1 MYLKKLIGAFTALI
15 MTVTVFAGFTVT
27 ANAASV
33 GFNLTFTCDNQEI
46 HVINNGTQ
54 VDYNKYSVPGSVLEV
69 SSDGAAKKYVVN
81 TFITN
86 FAEMITDST
95 GNITIPCAVTVS
107 EAVTL
112 DIPDGINGATINVT
126 SSTVGSY
133 MNGDYVT
140 AKGATVSIIIMP
152 PSGQQIKSVTIGGK
166 EQEIDVPT
174 SWDDTYTMN
183 EDAILSVTFAGT
195 HSISVSSSV
204 NGTVNVPQ
212 TTAKEGD
219 TITVYP
225 MPSEGYRIS
234 NLTYTSGNET
244 KNINLNEETQS
255 YTFEMPDAAVTI
267 NATFEK
273 IPVYPS
279 TEATHKGDYNDPNKG
294 DSASLWEG
302 TLVGQGT
309 AYCPK
314 VTVTLNG
321 GKSQEAIGQT
331 TVAGDSSVTI
341 AVVVDKVKN
350 DIKSVMLE
358 GVGNPDSS
366 GFEIKT
372 DDPTNSETGEV
383 D

>member
-15 MTVTVFAGFTVT
+15 MTVTVFAG
-27 ANAASV
+27 S
-33 GFNLTFTCDNQEI
+33 
-46 HVINNGTQ
+46 
-54 VDYNKYSVPGSVLEV
+54 
-69 SSDGAAKKYVVN
+69 
-81 TFITN
+81 
-86 FAEMITDST
+86 
-95 GNITIPCAVTVS
+95 AVTVS
-107 EAVTL
+107 AYSETQTSSYVLTFKLADNESEEWIVYATDITEFLSYAQTNAMIKYKDNSYVVQSVNFTGLGLNEASATLTVKQAPTIDVKIEGTGTVTINGTKYKNGDKYVASAGTSIGIGIESSEGFYIESVTL
-112 DIPDGINGATINVT
+112 GSKSYDIPSNSMSRPITH
-126 SSTVGSY
+126 
-133 MNGDYVT
+133 
-140 AKGATVSIIIMP
+140 
-152 PSGQQIKSVTIGGK
+152 
-166 EQEIDVPT
+166 
-174 SWDDTYTMN
+174 TMKD
-183 EDAILSVTFAGT
+183 EVITLEVTFVGAYDIAIADDILNG
-195 HSISVSSSV
+195 SVSTSR
-204 NGTVNVPQ
+204 
-212 TTAKEGD
+212 TTAKAGD
-219 TITVYP
+219 EVTVYP
-225 MPSEGYRIS
+225 IPSEGYRIAS
-234 NLTYTSGNET
+234 LTYTTENGSEPVDINNQSG
-244 KNINLNEETQS
+244 S
-255 YTFEMPDAAVTI
+255 YTFKMPDAAVTI

-279 TEATHKGDYNDPNKG
+279 TEATHKDDYNDPNKG